1 MTRKE
6 YNEKQ
11 DKYNAAVKE
20 IRQKQIDLDKA
31 YADDLAKLN
40 GLEVG
45 EFIRDYHGV
54 LYAFYRVEVNASS
67 HFVWGR
73 KIRMDGTPSCNS
85 LIVWGYKLKEE

>member
-45 EFIRDYHGV
+45 EFIRDRYGV
-54 LYAFYRVEVNASS
+54 LYAFSKIEVTSGS
-67 HFVWGR
+67 QFVWGR
-73 KIRMDGTPSCNS
+73 KIKKDGTPSCNYQ
-85 LIVWGYKLKEE
+85 IIWGYKLKEE